1 MCRTIPPCSVAR
13 KLCRDSTS
21 VMAKYQAI
29 FAGMQRRS
37 YQLSVKTDKI
47 TYGNITSENC
57 CGVRRRIAAKIES
70 DGGNL
75 SEPDRSPPLRSR
87 VEARPTRK
95 KVLST
100 SSNHLNQKQK
110 INKWYLVVETPTT
123 PCDAFFSLTGFRSMS
138 VEDRTEIPPHGI
150 VQKES
155 FVESCDCSLEERHA

>member
-1 MCRTIPPCSVAR
+1 VIAR
-13 KLCRDSTS
+13 ASWPNAEQFLLT
-21 VMAKYQAI
+21 
-29 FAGMQRRS
+29 QRRS
-37 YQLSVKTDKI
+37 YPLAAKTDKI
-47 TYGNITSENC
+47 TYENITGENH

-110 INKWYLVVETPTT
+110 RNKWYLVVETPTT
-123 PCDAFFSLTGFRSMS
+123 PCDAFFFPDRIS
-138 VEDRTEIPPHGI
+138 VN
-150 VQKES
+150 VS
-155 FVESCDCSLEERHA
+155 